1 MKYKIDDTILF
12 NYNKPIIGKII
23 GIHQNFDVYLIGLDN
38 NNVKGWPAK
47 ILCKDD
53 YMELSKNII
62 NYPYMWNI
70 SEEEII
76 QKENIKENI
85 INFDVL

>member
-23 GIHQNFDVYLIGLDN
+23 GIHQNNVYLIGLDN

-47 ILCKDD
+47 ILFKDD

-62 NYPYMWNI
+62 NYPYMCNI

-76 QKENIKENI
+76 QKENIEENI